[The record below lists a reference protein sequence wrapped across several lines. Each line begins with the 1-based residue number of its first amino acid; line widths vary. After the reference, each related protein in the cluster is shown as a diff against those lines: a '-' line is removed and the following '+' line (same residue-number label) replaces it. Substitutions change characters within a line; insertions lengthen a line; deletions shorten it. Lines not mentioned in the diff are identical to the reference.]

1 MGKRNKRKYIKK
13 RPSVPAKKKS
23 NNNKD
28 KLLNRIFLL
37 LIIVI
42 GMIVCFTHFDKKLS
56 INGDNAGYIILG
68 KSILQGK
75 YTKINFPGEVKPHTK
90 WPPGLPLIVA
100 FSELISQNNY
110 TLTKF
115 LIVLLA
121 ICSAILFYKICKH
134 YFSNLQ
140 SLLLSLFL
148 IINANIVD
156 YSHQIMTEIPF
167 MFFTLLGFYFFL
179 KQNENLNFWRDK
191 YLILSLISFSFS
203 CYFRTAGI
211 AVLAS
216 VLVYLFI
223 KVLSQKKWQVFILS
237 SILILICV
245 LPWQIRNRVVGGNL
259 PKQYAYIKINPYRP
273 ELGNIDF
280 PKLMERFGQNFNTY
294 VFSEI
299 PLTIIT
305 NFRDIKR
312 SDKNISIIISLLIL
326 CLVII
331 GLIKSFTDKRFL
343 IFALYG
349 VFYIILIFYIPPVWG
364 NIRLIL
370 PFLPFFIL
378 FIFIAVKS
386 ISDLLIKKSIV
397 KNTVFIIF
405 FIILLYLNST
415 GLANLKAAIRDYP
428 RNWKNYYLCA
438 KWIKN
443 HTHKDAVVCCRKP
456 QLFYLWSN
464 RKTFVY
470 AKDKDTK
477 KVIKKLEDNK
487 ADYVILE
494 QLGFSDTPRFLVPA
508 INEHL
513 NRFRSVYHLK
523 YPDTYVFEYIQKEE
537 IRGGD

>member
-1 MGKRNKRKYIKK
+1 MAKRGKK
-13 RPSVPAKKKS
+13 RYANKKQAVPARKKS
-23 NNNKD
+23 NFNKD
-28 KLLNRIFLL
+28 KVINLIFIL
-37 LIIVI
+37 LIVVI
-42 GMIVCFTHFDKKLS
+42 GAGVCFTHFDKKLS
-56 INGDNAGYIILG
+56 LNGDNAGYIILG

-75 YTKINFPGEVKPHTK
+75 YAKINFPGEIKPHTK

-100 FSELISQNNY
+100 FSELISKSNY
-110 TLTKF
+110 NLTKF

-121 ICSAILFYKICKH
+121 ICCAILFYEICKH
-134 YFSNLQ
+134 FFSNLQ
-140 SLLLSLFL
+140 SFLLSLFL

-156 YSHQIMTEIPF
+156 YSHQIMTEVPF

-179 KQNENLNFWRDK
+179 KRNEKLNFWRDK
-191 YLILSLISFSFS
+191 YLILSLISFSLS

-216 VLVYLFI
+216 VLVYLLVKAILEKRWQTFL
-223 KVLSQKKWQVFILS
+223 LSFL
-237 SILILICV
+237 LILICV
-245 LPWQIRNRVVGGNL
+245 SPWQVRNRVVGGNL

-294 VFSEI
+294 AFSEI

-370 PFLPFFIL
+370 PFTPFFIF
-378 FIFIAVKS
+378 FIFIAVRL
-386 ISDLLIKKSIV
+386 ISNLLIKKSIA

-415 GLANLKAAIRDYP
+415 GLANLKASITNYP
-428 RNWKNYYLCA
+428 PNWKNYYLCA
-438 KWIKN
+438 KWVKN
-443 HTHKDAVVCCRKP
+443 NTEKDAIICCRKP
-456 QLFYLWSN
+456 QLFYLWSD

-470 AKDKDTK
+470 AKNKDTEE
-477 KVIKKLEDNK
+477 VIKKLEDKK
-487 ADYVILE
+487 ADYVIYE
-494 QLGFSDTPRFLVPA
+494 QLGFSDTPRFLLPT
-508 INEHL
+508 IRKHQH
-513 NRFRSVYHLK
+513 RFQLVYHQK
-523 YPDTYVFEYIQKEE
+523 YPDTYIFKFVRKEKA
-537 IRGGD
+537 